1 MLSIIGALACI
12 CCIGA
17 IPITFAIYLFLTG
30 EALLPEQ
37 TTQTGE
43 PYYMELSCGD
53 SEHFPYV
60 APRLEAATSD
70 AVIVDDIEERKARIK
85 AKPAPKVV
93 RSLKDRRTPEQ
104 DHTLQIVK

>member
-1 MLSIIGALACI
+1 MLSIVGALACI

-30 EALLPEQ
+30 VALPPEEV
-37 TTQTGE
+37 TQTGE

-53 SEHFPYV
+53 SEHFTYV
-60 APRLEAATSD
+60 SPRLEAATSD

-93 RSLKDRRTPEQ
+93 RSLKDRRTPEK
-104 DHTLQIVK
+104 DPSLEILG